1 MCYNISEVNGLKKI
15 AVMTSGGDAPG
26 MNAAIRTVLRSGHH
40 YGMQV
45 YGVYEGFKG
54 LAEGDIKELHRH
66 DVSRIINRGGT
77 ILASARY
84 PEFKQLDVQKKAL
97 KRLQDLGIEGLVVI
111 GGDGSFKGALA
122 MHRLGVKAIGIPGTI
137 DNDIASTD
145 YSIGFYTA
153 LETAT
158 DSMDKLR
165 DTSFSHHRCSVVE
178 VMGRH
183 CGDLALYAGI
193 AVGSEFI
200 ITPETGFDLDRTIQ
214 AIQDSYV
221 REKRH
226 AIVVVTEKMTNVYDL
241 AKVIDEKTNYETR
254 ATILGHVQRG
264 GSPVA
269 YDRVLATEL
278 SEHAMSLLAQDDGG
292 YVVGQRGMDIVHTP
306 IEEALAMPK
315 EVSNKRYGLVGKL
328 RNKKENR

>member
-1 MCYNISEVNGLKKI
+1 MKKI
-15 AVMTSGGDAPG
+15 AIMTSGGDAPG
-26 MNAAIRTVLRSGHH
+26 MNAAIRTVLRSGLH
-40 YGMQV
+40 YGMEV
-45 YGVYEGFKG
+45 YGIFEGYKG
-54 LAEGDIKELHRH
+54 LVEGQIQRLERQ

-84 PEFKQLDVQKKAL
+84 PEFKDASVQEKAI
-97 KRLQDLGIEGLVVI
+97 KRLKDLGIEGLVVI

-122 MHRLGVKAIGIPGTI
+122 LHHLGVKAIGIPGTI

-145 YSIGFYTA
+145 YSIGFFTA
-153 LETAT
+153 LETAM

-183 CGDLALYAGI
+183 CGDLAVYAGI

-200 ITPETGFDLDRTIQ
+200 ITPETGFDLDRTIT
-214 AIQDSYV
+214 AIEDSYQ
-221 REKRH
+221 RSKRH
-226 AIVVVTEKMTNVYDL
+226 AIVVVTEKMTDVYAL
-241 AKVIDEKTNYETR
+241 ARIIDEKTNYEAR

-269 YDRVLATEL
+269 FDRVLATEL
-278 SEHAMSLLAQDDGG
+278 SEHAVSLLNEDKGG
-292 YVVGQRGMDIVHTP
+292 YVVGIRGMTITETP
-306 IEEALAMPK
+306 IDEALAMKK

-328 RNKKENR
+328 RNKKENRV